1 MSLVKKIVLCS
12 CNSTEHQ
19 ILFLKFEDDPEIVY
33 MQIHLSG
40 NKSILGRIGRA
51 IKYVFGYK
59 SRFGDWDDFILEKEQ
74 LAEIRQALTNEL
86 TD

>member
-19 ILFLKFEDDPEIVY
+19 ILFLKFEDEPETVY

-74 LAEIRQALTNEL
+74 LAEMRQALTNVL